1 MNIMITNDNDKL
13 LRKNIGVGQ
22 IKNSMWSSS
31 ESVTFIKNLFAME
44 KFEISKS
51 ASMEKMKY

>member
-1 MNIMITNDNDKL
+1 MITNDNDKL